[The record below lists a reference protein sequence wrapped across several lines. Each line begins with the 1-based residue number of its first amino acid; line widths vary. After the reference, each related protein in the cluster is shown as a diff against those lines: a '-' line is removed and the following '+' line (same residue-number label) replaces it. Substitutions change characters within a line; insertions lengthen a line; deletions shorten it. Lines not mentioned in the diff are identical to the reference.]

1 VGVTIREQ
9 GIRQLTAGPV
19 ASWTRALAGRVKN
32 RAQSLSPVETGLLRR
47 SITAH
52 PPRVA
57 GFHVR
62 ATIATATGY
71 GLYPEEGTGIFGPK
85 GRVIKPRT
93 KPFLVFQPRGLGHVI
108 RTRSVLGQKPQ
119 HFMRDA
125 LTAIVGAL

>member
-1 VGVTIREQ
+1 MGVTIRDQ

-19 ASWTRALAGRVKN
+19 ASWTRDLSTRVRN
-32 RAQSLSPVETGLLRR
+32 RAQSLSPVETGRLRR

-52 PPRVA
+52 PPSVA

-62 ATIATATGY
+62 ATISTATGY
-71 GLYPEEGTGIFGPK
+71 GLYPEEGTGIFGPR
-85 GRVIKPRT
+85 GRVIKPRS

-125 LTAIVGAL
+125 LIAIVGSL